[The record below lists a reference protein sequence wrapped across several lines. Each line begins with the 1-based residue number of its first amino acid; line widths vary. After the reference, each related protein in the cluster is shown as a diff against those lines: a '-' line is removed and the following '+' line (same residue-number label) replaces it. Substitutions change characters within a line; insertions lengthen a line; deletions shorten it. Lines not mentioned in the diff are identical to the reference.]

1 MRALLT
7 LLLLVSATVLQADD
21 PMCATSEAN
30 DARVRALHDRTFAR
44 PRLMPNA
51 ASAPIAREGAFYL
64 GVDDRVAP
72 GHRPFDLAGK
82 SLIFEP
88 RTSGYAVRRENLR
101 WYEPASEPVRDFSTG
116 TTTSVKY
123 DIAGTPPVLFG
134 QPVTTLYLT
143 AFNSIHLTPPVN
155 DPAANQFDELESA
168 VYPRALLSPL
178 MITNRKPSR
187 LAYPRLYVERRDGH
201 LVITWLSTTGSS
213 FGYAVQAEL
222 HTDGTIV
229 YSYQSMRDMQWG
241 TPIVSA
247 GFNAASAQRRT
258 LATVS
263 DARSDLVSGTY
274 NAALADVNDLRTLEI
289 ARVGESELLAVR
301 LTLAA
306 PVDLASL
313 TDGKS
318 LRYALQIDQLTSWLD
333 ITSAGWTFTPLGAP
347 RAIANGNGV
356 RFDGNAIE
364 LFGVQPAGV
373 GATFVRAWSLTPGT
387 NRTIDFAQIATVPFE
402 TPLNHIASDL
412 SSVAS
417 NNVLAL
423 PIAEPFVLGEFDP
436 LEVWNRLQSTYAL
449 SSYDV
454 DAVAMYQ
461 SFYTDIIFYAG
472 AYSTGGNPGVDG
484 IYASSTSRGTK
495 AFRSPAL
502 LHMNQLTYGWNATE
516 RNSSHVM
523 MHELGHRWL
532 YAFRIMENGQLAR
545 PLSPVSSHPA
555 AFVHAPAAFPV
566 YEETESSVMGGA
578 NFSSESDGRFRA
590 HAANYGY
597 SWTDL
602 YLMGLATPEEVQP
615 WFYLANSNPELPKE
629 YYAPDNQVVSGD
641 RRDVKFD
648 QLTAAEGVRNPPA
661 ALSQRVFRVLYVLVT
676 ENGAPTNE
684 EVAKMN
690 EWRALLEKNFAIAT
704 GGRARIATEYVTVP
718 KKRAVR

>member
-1 MRALLT
+1 MRALLA
-7 LLLLVSATVLQADD
+7 LLLLAFSTILHADE

-30 DARVRALHDRTFAR
+30 DARVRALHDRTVAR
-44 PRLMPNA
+44 PRLAANA
-51 ASAPIAREGAFYL
+51 TATPVARDGAFYL
-64 GVDDRVAP
+64 GVDDRIAS
-72 GHRPFDLAGK
+72 GYRPFDLEGT
-82 SLIFEP
+82 SLVFEP
-88 RTSGYAVRRENLR
+88 RSSGYAMRRESLH
-101 WYEPASEPVRDFSTG
+101 WYEPTSAPLRNFSIA

-123 DIAGTPPVLFG
+123 DVAGMPPVLFG

-143 AFNSIHLTPPVN
+143 AFNGIHLTPPARE
-155 DPAANQFDELESA
+155 PSANQFDELEAA
-168 VYPRALLSPL
+168 VYPQALLSPL

-187 LAYPRLYVERRDGH
+187 LVYPTLYVERRDGH
-201 LVITWLSTTGSS
+201 LVITWLSTTGTS

-241 TPIVSA
+241 TPIVAA
-247 GFNAASAQRRT
+247 GFNGATAQRRT
-258 LATVS
+258 LGTAN
-263 DARSDLVSGTY
+263 DPRSDLVSGTY
-274 NAALADVNDLRTLEI
+274 AASLADVNDLRGVEV
-289 ARVGESELLAVR
+289 ARIGETELLAVR

-306 PVDLASL
+306 PVDLTSL

-318 LRYALQIDQLTSWLD
+318 LRYAVQIDQVTAWLD
-333 ITSAGWTFTPLGAP
+333 ITSSGWTFTPLGAA
-347 RAIANGNGV
+347 RSIVNGPEV
-356 RFDGNAIE
+356 RFDGNTIE
-364 LFGVQPAGV
+364 MYSVQPAGL

-387 NRTIDFAQIATVPFE
+387 NRTVDFAQITTVPFE
-402 TPLNHIASDL
+402 TPLNRIASDL
-412 SSVAS
+412 SSI
-417 NNVLAL
+417 NNNTVLSL

-472 AYSTGGNPGVDG
+472 AYSTGGNPGIDG
-484 IYASSTSRGTK
+484 IYAASTSRGTK

-532 YAFRIMENGQLAR
+532 YYFRIMEGGQLGR
-545 PLSPVSSHPA
+545 PLSPVSAHPA
-555 AFVHAPAAFPV
+555 AYVHTPSAFRV
-566 YEETESSVMGGA
+566 YEDMESSVMGGA
-578 NFSSESDGRFRA
+578 NFTSESDGRYRA

-602 YLMGLATPEEVQP
+602 YLMGLATPEEVRP
-615 WFYLANSNPELPKE
+615 WFYLANSSPELPKE
-629 YYAPDNQVVSGD
+629 YYAPDNQLVLGD
-641 RRDVKFD
+641 RHDVMFD
-648 QLTAAEGVRNPPA
+648 QLVAAEGVRNPPA
-661 ALSQRVFRVLYVLVT
+661 ALSQRVFRVLFVLVT
-676 ENGAPTNE
+676 ENGAPSDE
-684 EVAKMN
+684 EVAQMN
-690 EWRALLEKNFAIAT
+690 DWRALLETNFATAT

-718 KKRAVR
+718 KKRVVR